1 MATASKVKLPAVG
14 VTELGNKIFSTTWG
28 TLLLILSLTAVSVGV
43 YAPIKNNIYGGSAPD
58 LEPAILLILFIG
70 GISTLFLIIL
80 ASAIP
85 YRKQRQAALVVA
97 FNRLFLELKT
107 LLWLAFF
114 IGCLLFLNLA
124 PDQYP
129 TNLES
134 MILETNIYFYLIG
147 LPVTFL
153 LLFLL
158 YLNLCYLK
166 EIHYA
171 GLREGLLEKSL
182 VGKILLYISASI
194 RRTLDQLLDT
204 EIDREYKGRLLTLVG
219 INFLALLVIASTGLL
234 GILLAVV
241 YTVFLFNYAVKVLE
255 KARELY
261 RASSQLALGNFAI
274 SLPEDVGILTPFA
287 RNLNNIKEGFKIA
300 VEEEVKSQNMKTQL
314 ISNVSHDL
322 KTPLTS
328 IISYVD
334 LLKDEDLDEESRRQ
348 YVEILDQKSQR
359 LKTLIDDLFEA
370 SKASS
375 GNIELHW
382 EELDI
387 IALLRQTMGEMEEK
401 IKDSTLQIRLKLPEE
416 KVLCRLDGQRTYRV
430 FENIL
435 SNILKYSLP
444 QTRVYI
450 DVEEEAGRVSLTF
463 KNISAYEMNFDPEEI
478 VERFTQGDK
487 SRSTE
492 GSGLGLAI
500 AKSLVE
506 LQGGRLEI
514 NIDGDLFKLTVIFPT
529 LEQAVPTT

>member
-1 MATASKVKLPAVG
+1 
-14 VTELGNKIFSTTWG
+14 
-28 TLLLILSLTAVSVGV
+28 
-43 YAPIKNNIYGGSAPD
+43 
-58 LEPAILLILFIG
+58 
-70 GISTLFLIIL
+70 
-80 ASAIP
+80 
-85 YRKQRQAALVVA
+85 
-97 FNRLFLELKT
+97 
-107 LLWLAFF
+107 
-114 IGCLLFLNLA
+114 
-124 PDQYP
+124 
-129 TNLES
+129 
-134 MILETNIYFYLIG
+134 
-147 LPVTFL
+147 
-153 LLFLL
+153 
-158 YLNLCYLK
+158 
-166 EIHYA
+166 
-171 GLREGLLEKSL
+171 
-182 VGKILLYISASI
+182 
-194 RRTLDQLLDT
+194 
-204 EIDREYKGRLLTLVG
+204 
-219 INFLALLVIASTGLL
+219 
-234 GILLAVV
+234 
-241 YTVFLFNYAVKVLE
+241 
-255 KARELY
+255 
-261 RASSQLALGNFAI
+261 
-274 SLPEDVGILTPFA
+274 
-287 RNLNNIKEGFKIA
+287 
-300 VEEEVKSQNMKTQL
+300 
-314 ISNVSHDL
+314 
-322 KTPLTS
+322 
-328 IISYVD
+328 YVD